1 MRLQTPGGCG
11 MDAAMS
17 DFQPILSI
25 EAVQDFLHR
34 EFPQVNDDYVIDA
47 IEPMGMRVRTMP
59 GTRHLRPGGTISGPT
74 IFALA
79 DCAVYLAIIAHVG
92 EEALAVTTNASIDFL
107 RKPAAGV
114 PLIADVTLLKLGR
127 GLAVG
132 DAAIRSEGAPALVAR
147 ATLTYSR
154 PRK

>member
-1 MRLQTPGGCG
+1 MTHSPVLNL
-11 MDAAMS
+11 DE
-17 DFQPILSI
+17 LH
-25 EAVQDFLHR
+25 DFLHR
-34 EFPQVNDDYVIDA
+34 EFSQVAADYTVEA
-47 IEPMGMRVRTMP
+47 VGPMTARVRFAP
-59 GTRHLRPGGTISGPT
+59 DDRHLRPGGTISGPT

-92 EEALAVTTNASIDFL
+92 EEALAVTTGASIDFM

-132 DAAIRSEGAPALVAR
+132 DVAVRSEGVGGIVAR
-147 ATLTYSR
+147 STLTYSR
-154 PRK
+154 PRTT